1 MKNKKFIFSIASV
14 VLLNALALAGWFYL
28 FSVLKN
34 QSGVTKEIQEK
45 IATNEKEINENKLLK
60 SLAGDITEKKK
71 KIDSVFLG
79 KQDMIKFIEEFEA
92 LADKTGVSIKFGGV
106 NFEGLNAGT
115 PYLQFSVKGGFSQV
129 FHYFVLQENLPY
141 SIKINKADFHKSGE
155 KEWQANFEI
164 ILISFKDI

>member
-1 MKNKKFIFSIASV
+1 MKDKKFIFSIASV

-34 QSGVTKEIQEK
+34 QSGAIKEIREG
-45 IATNEKEINENKLLK
+45 IATNEKEVSENKLLK
-60 SLAGDITEKKK
+60 SLAGDIAEKKK

-79 KQDMIKFIEEFEA
+79 KQDMIKFIEELEA

-106 NFEGLNAGT
+106 NFEGPNAGT
-115 PYLQFSVKGGFSQV
+115 PQLQFFVKGGFSQV
-129 FHYFVLQENLPY
+129 FPFFVFLENLPY

-155 KEWQANFEI
+155 KEWQVNFEI
-164 ILISFKDI
+164 ILISFLE